1 MSKKLPLLQDLSIF
15 DEGLTVS
22 VGVIKGGMVSN
33 AVPDYC
39 YAELDVRYKKLE
51 HMDYIKEKIRE
62 VCAQTYIEGTTT
74 EVEFVAPMPAFE
86 ETQANH
92 ELLAYVN
99 SVATKLGYEAMQP
112 VYVGGMS
119 DAAYFGSVGVPTLCS
134 MGAMGSGAH
143 TREEKALVSS
153 FYERWLI
160 VMACIMEV
168 QAFADK
174 YAK

>member
-1 MSKKLPLLQDLSIF
+1 M
-15 DEGLTVS
+15 
-22 VGVIKGGMVSN
+22 
-33 AVPDYC
+33 
-39 YAELDVRYKKLE
+39 
-51 HMDYIKEKIRE
+51 
-62 VCAQTYIEGTTT
+62 
-74 EVEFVAPMPAFE
+74 APMPAFE

-92 ELLAYVN
+92 DLLAYVN
-99 SVATKLGYEAMQP
+99 NVATKLGYEAMQP

>member
-1 MSKKLPLLQDLSIF
+1 MRLCSL
-15 DEGLTVS
+15 
-22 VGVIKGGMVSN
+22 
-33 AVPDYC
+33 C
-39 YAELDVRYKKLE
+39 
-51 HMDYIKEKIRE
+51 
-62 VCAQTYIEGTTT
+62 
-74 EVEFVAPMPAFE
+74 
-86 ETQANH
+86 
-92 ELLAYVN
+92 
-99 SVATKLGYEAMQP
+99 
-112 VYVGGMS
+112 MS